1 MKKRNWYRDI
11 VFLLALCAL
20 AWATTG
26 QIKAYCREQASYS
39 CSIQSDGD
47 LTEAIVGQMRGLRG
61 ILRFEPADTVFVTI
75 RLETYVLETELA
87 GVDLDSYPL
96 RFRNAP
102 DSIVICNA
110 PQLFLGKE
118 MFSMFADKNGHS
130 PENSQIEKWIREYP
144 SLELFVT
151 DENGRERKARICG
164 ILESPEDMICMEK
177 GQMEEVF
184 GKCAHVSGGF
194 LEIRGN
200 KNMEKARKLLED
212 AGFAVR
218 E

>member
-11 VFLLALCAL
+11 VFLFALCAL
-20 AWATTG
+20 AWAATG
-26 QIKAYCREQASYS
+26 QIKAYCREQASYR

-47 LTEAIVGQMRGLRG
+47 LTEAIVGQMRGLGG
-61 ILRFEPADTVFVTI
+61 ILRFEPVDTMLVTI
-75 RLETYVLETELA
+75 RLETYVLETELS
-87 GVDLDSYPL
+87 GVDLESYPL
-96 RFRNAP
+96 RFKSVRA
-102 DSIVICNA
+102 SIAICNT

-118 MFSMFADKNGHS
+118 MFLMFTDKNGRS
-130 PENSQIEKWIREYP
+130 PGNSQIEKWIREYP

-151 DENGRERKARICG
+151 DENGCERKARACG
-164 ILESPEDMICMEK
+164 ILESPDDMICMEK

-200 KNMEKARKLLED
+200 SNMEKACKLLKD